1 MKRRPLA
8 TKRTTSVSPSTN
20 VNGTGPDAADPA
32 EKTWQVDEASGV
44 PAPVIR
50 ANSISFRLSHQGR
63 VKVTFFGQE

>member
-8 TKRTTSVSPSTN
+8 TKRPSAPPPSTN
-20 VNGTGPDAADPA
+20 ETGSGPATADAAD
-32 EKTWQVDEASGV
+32 KTWQIDEASGV